1 MRVSVIG
8 GSSIDDETAEVAREV
23 GRLLGER
30 GHTLVCGGLGGV
42 MAPACEG
49 AREAERS
56 EASLGAS
63 GERERAA
70 SRAADRREASERES
84 GERERLAS
92 RAVDHRETAE
102 GASGEAASREASS
115 GARGPDPADR
125 GDSPASDEH
134 GVETIG
140 ILPTDRRADANEWV
154 TTPIATG
161 LGNARNPLVVLNG
174 DAVIAI
180 DGAAGTLSELGHA
193 LDHGRPVAGLGT
205 HDVDLDG
212 FRAVESPRAAVE
224 FVESRV
230 GDGG

>member
-42 MAPACEG
+42 MASACEG

-63 GERERAA
+63 GERKRPA
-70 SRAADRREASERES
+70 SREADRREASDGASGRTDRRE
-84 GERERLAS
+84 GRHAS
-92 RAVDHRETAE
+92 RA
-102 GASGEAASREASS
+102 
-115 GARGPDPADR
+115 
-125 GDSPASDEH
+125 
-134 GVETIG
+134 VETIG
-140 ILPTDRRADANEWV
+140 ILPTTRRADANEWV

-193 LDHGRPVAGLGT
+193 LDYHRPVAGLDT
-205 HDVDLDG
+205 HGVDLEG
-212 FRAVESPRAAVE
+212 FRAVESPRAAVDY
-224 FVESRV
+224 VESAVNHR
-230 GDGG
+230 

>member
-49 AREAERS
+49 GSAHDA
-56 EASLGAS
+56 
-63 GERERAA
+63 
-70 SRAADRREASERES
+70 
-84 GERERLAS
+84 
-92 RAVDHRETAE
+92 
-102 GASGEAASREASS
+102 
-115 GARGPDPADR
+115 
-125 GDSPASDEH
+125 
-134 GVETIG
+134 ETIG
-140 ILPTDRRADANEWV
+140 ILPTTRRADANEWV

-174 DAVIAI
+174 DAVVAI

-193 LDHGRPVAGLGT
+193 LDYHRPVAGLDT
-205 HDVDLDG
+205 HGVDLEG
-212 FRAVESPRAAVE
+212 FRTVETPLDAVDYVE
-224 FVESRV
+224 FAVDNR
-230 GDGG
+230 